1 MVIKLKDFFLTSEF
15 KTGKG
20 KIFSYKYR
28 MDLVAEYCQG
38 EAWSCKPKIHVQSM
52 KDMCVEI
59 APGF

>member
-1 MVIKLKDFFLTSEF
+1 MVIKLKEFFLTNEF

-38 EAWSCKPKIHVQSM
+38 EAWSCKPGIHVQSM